1 MITMNT
7 EWNLSILYTGLDDP
21 AYEADIAA
29 VEEAGHT
36 LHALVEEAPTLP
48 LKERVEKLLLCQES
62 YSRLVSK
69 LFRYQS
75 LCLSVNTEDGKM
87 MAEQN
92 RLMRIYSAS
101 TADTTAANRILGQI
115 PDIDALA
122 EESDLVKEYHYLLE
136 QTKKQCT
143 HLLSNDVEAMISAM
157 DMTGGSA
164 WGSLQGYLT
173 STVKVDYDGKE
184 VTLSE
189 IRNLAYSPDPAVRKT
204 AYEAELASYEKI
216 QDAVAF
222 ALNNIKNQVTM
233 LCEKKGFASPLA
245 QALEQA
251 QMSRQTLDAMMEAIT
266 DYLPVFRKYLR
277 KKGQLLG
284 YENGLPWYELFAPLG
299 KADQT
304 YSLEECRDYLLNC
317 FSTFTPDMADMM
329 KEAFD
334 NEWIDFYPRNGK
346 SGGAFCA
353 ELGELKQ
360 SRILTNY
367 DGTFGAVD
375 TLAHELGHAFHNRQM
390 ENERILNQDYPMP
403 VAETASTFNEVFLG
417 DYALKHATSKEE
429 KLALLESDLREK
441 TQCIVDIYSRYLFES
456 AVFEESQN
464 RFLMAEDLK
473 NIMLDCQ
480 KKAYGDGL
488 DENIL
493 HPYMWLCKSH
503 YYSSG
508 LSFYNFPYAFGNL
521 FAQGLYA
528 LYQKEG
534 TAFVANYKEMLRTTS
549 IHSIEEDGAQLG
561 IDLTKKEFWKASLQM
576 IADEIEEF
584 CAL

>member
-189 IRNLAYSPDPAVRKT
+189 IRNLAYSPDPAVRKA

-488 DENIL
+488 DEDIL